1 MLPGIDLEQL
11 LLTIGLVGLAAI
23 IFAESGLFF
32 GFFLP
37 GDSLLITAGVLAA
50 ARPDAFR
57 IELVI
62 AVCFFAAVTGDAVG
76 YSFGHRFGRR
86 LYERPDSR
94 FFRRSHLLAAE
105 AFYDRHG
112 GKTIV
117 IARFMPFVRTFAPIV
132 AGAAQMRYRRFA
144 VFNFTGALIWA
155 IGLPLA
161 GYALGEAMGEEL
173 DQWLL
178 IILAGVVALSLL
190 PTFVHLIR
198 HNREAI
204 SNGFRGLSKRVGG
217 ASSVEPADAVRSVV
231 AETAETPAA
240 LEVITRP
247 GASDLV
253 KPPSQR

>member
-11 LLTIGLVGLAAI
+11 LLTIGLLGLAAI

-50 ARPDAFR
+50 ARPDAFP

-76 YSFGHRFGRR
+76 YTFGRRFGRR

-105 AFYDRHG
+105 QFYERHG

-144 VFNFTGALIWA
+144 VFNFTGALLWA
-155 IGLPLA
+155 VGLPLA
-161 GYALGEAMGEEL
+161 GYALGEVMGDTL
-173 DQWLL
+173 DRWLL
-178 IILAGVVALSLL
+178 IILAIVVFLSLL
-190 PTFVHLIR
+190 PAFVHLVR
-198 HNREAI
+198 HNREEI
-204 SNGFRGLSKRVGG
+204 SARLRSRGRRG
-217 ASSVEPADAVRSVV
+217 AQPVIEEASELPTVEGRS
-231 AETAETPAA
+231 
-240 LEVITRP
+240 
-247 GASDLV
+247 
-253 KPPSQR
+253 

>member
-11 LLTIGLVGLAAI
+11 LLTIGIVGLAAI

-50 ARPDAFR
+50 ARPDVFP

-62 AVCFFAAVTGDAVG
+62 AVCFFAAVI
-76 YSFGHRFGRR
+76 GRR
-86 LYERPDSR
+86 GRLHVRAALRATTLRPADSR

-105 AFYDRHG
+105 AFYERHG

-144 VFNFTGALIWA
+144 VFNFTGAFLWA
-155 IGLPLA
+155 VGLPLA
-161 GYALGEAMGEEL
+161 GYALG
-173 DQWLL
+173 
-178 IILAGVVALSLL
+178 
-190 PTFVHLIR
+190 R
-198 HNREAI
+198 
-204 SNGFRGLSKRVGG
+204 
-217 ASSVEPADAVRSVV
+217 
-231 AETAETPAA
+231 
-240 LEVITRP
+240 
-247 GASDLV
+247 
-253 KPPSQR
+253 